1 MNGIVTLG
9 ECPKTALKH
18 VIECTNMVHNST
30 HSVIWPA
37 KIGV

>member
-18 VIECTNMVHNST
+18 VIECTNMVHNSAR
-30 HSVIWPA
+30 SLIRPA